1 MPDASGYH
9 LLEFALLNFDESPF
23 RFVLSLFTSMNLQHT
38 RKPHERVVVANSEFK
53 RRCRAMKLRNTSERD
68 RSTKLVSITQV
79 RKALLSLRHVQDRF
93 VARWTSLAGGSEY
106 NWKFQLSLV
115 TCQKELLTSCL
126 LHYDNHDSI
135 NNAALQLDHGWQWNI
150 TVCLNTLLERVC
162 VMPHLLQTCSSS
174 WATSAVL
181 ARPTQSSH
189 CA

>member
-23 RFVLSLFTSMNLQHT
+23 RFVLSSFTSMNLQHT
-38 RKPHERVVVANSEFK
+38 RKPHERIVVANAEFK

-68 RSTKLVSITQV
+68 RSTKLVSTTQV
-79 RKALLSLRHVQDRF
+79 SKTLLSLRNVQVCCKMD
-93 VARWTSLAGGSEY
+93 VSLAGGSEY

-135 NNAALQLDHGWQWNI
+135 SNAALQLDHGWKWSI
-150 TVCLNTLLERVC
+150 TV
-162 VMPHLLQTCSSS
+162 
-174 WATSAVL
+174 
-181 ARPTQSSH
+181 
-189 CA
+189 